1 MAGKVVVTALK
12 IVAVCLLFAVCFIAG
27 TVLSGL
33 DKASQQ
39 VSLSTTNPQTPT
51 GPNLHAPSGQPVTSA
66 APEAPANQT
75 PSQMPDTL
83 LYPLLIF
90 SVSVGVVLAYLIL
103 RSSWHGWPLVG
114 AIFVGMYG
122 ISTVATQIETLYFLS
137 NKMPHGMIR
146 AIFLQ
151 GAITTA
157 LFAPLA
163 VLLLG
168 KWRTSSPPPPTS
180 SPGRLHA
187 SSLTSRL
194 AVSFATGLVVI
205 VVAFV
210 FLYMFFG
217 YYVAWQNPALRQYYG
232 GLEQSNFFAALKA
245 NWVNNPGIYA
255 LQVFRALLY
264 AACMY
269 PLIRML
275 RVARWET
282 ALAMALF
289 LSVWTTILLLPNP
302 LMPPEVAATHFRET
316 LGFSIIFGGIAGW
329 LLGKA
334 PNPVGS
340 VPGS

>member
-1 MAGKVVVTALK
+1 MVGKVVVNATK
-12 IVAVCLLFAVCFIAG
+12 IFAVCLVFAVSFVVGGA
-27 TVLSGL
+27 VSGL
-33 DKASQQ
+33 SNASQQ
-39 VSLSTTNPQTPT
+39 AIPSTTSLQ
-51 GPNLHAPSGQPVTSA
+51 ASSQEATSSS
-66 APEAPANQT
+66 PEARANQT
-75 PSQMPDTL
+75 PSQRPDNL
-83 LYPLLIF
+83 LYPFLIF

-103 RSSWHGWPLVG
+103 RSSWRGWPLVG
-114 AIFVGMYG
+114 ALFVGTYG
-122 ISTVATQIETLYFLS
+122 ISTVATQVETLFFLS
-137 NKMPHGMIR
+137 NKLPHGMIR

-151 GAITTA
+151 GAITAA

-168 KWRTSSPPPPTS
+168 KWRTSSPAPTTS
-180 SPGRLHA
+180 SPGRWHA
-187 SSLTSRL
+187 SSVATRL
-194 AVSFATGLVVI
+194 AVI

-217 YYVAWQNPALRQYYG
+217 YYVAWQSPAVRQYYG
-232 GLEQSNFFAALKA
+232 GPEQPSFFAALKV
-245 NWVNNPGIYA
+245 NWMRNPWIYA

-275 RVARWET
+275 RVARWER

-302 LMPPEVAATHFRET
+302 LMPPDVAYAHFRET
-316 LGFSIIFGGIAGW
+316 LGFSIVFGGIAGW
-329 LLGKA
+329 LLSKP

-340 VPGS
+340 VAAS

>member
-1 MAGKVVVTALK
+1 MVGKVVVTAIK
-12 IVAVCLLFAVCFIAG
+12 IFATCLVFAVCFAAG
-27 TVLSGL
+27 GALSGL
-33 DKASQQ
+33 SKISQQ
-39 VSLSTTNPQTPT
+39 TPPSTTTLQ
-51 GPNLHAPSGQPVTSA
+51 APSAQQVTSS
-66 APEAPANQT
+66 PLEGPANQT
-75 PSQMPDTL
+75 PLQRPDNL
-83 LYPLLIF
+83 LYPFLIS

-103 RSSWHGWPLVG
+103 RSSWHGWHLIG

-122 ISTVATQIETLYFLS
+122 ISTVATQVETLFFLS
-137 NKMPHGMIR
+137 HKLAHGMIR

-151 GAITTA
+151 GAITAA

-168 KWRTSSPPPPTS
+168 KWRTSSPARTTFTPS
-180 SPGRLHA
+180 RWRA
-187 SSLTSRL
+187 SSIAARL
-194 AVSFATGLVVI
+194 AVI

-217 YYVAWQNPALRQYYG
+217 YYVAWQSPAVRQYYG
-232 GLEQSNFFAALKA
+232 GLEQPSFFAALKI
-245 NWVNNPGIYA
+245 NWMHNPWIYA

-282 ALAMALF
+282 ALAMVFF

-302 LMPPEVAATHFRET
+302 LMPPDVAYAHFRET
-316 LGFSIIFGGIAGW
+316 LGFSIVFGGIAGW
-329 LLGKA
+329 LLSKPPIPA
-334 PNPVGS
+334 GS
-340 VPGS
+340 ITAS

>member
-1 MAGKVVVTALK
+1 MVGKVVVTAIK
-12 IVAVCLLFAVCFIAG
+12 IFAVCLVFAVCFVLGEA
-27 TVLSGL
+27 LSGL
-33 DKASQQ
+33 SNATQQATPSTTTLQAPSQQ
-39 VSLSTTNPQTPT
+39 
-51 GPNLHAPSGQPVTSA
+51 ATSSS
-66 APEAPANQT
+66 PEAPANQT
-75 PSQMPDTL
+75 PSQRPHAL
-83 LYPLLIF
+83 LYPFLLF
-90 SVSVGVVLAYLIL
+90 SVSVGVVLAYFIL

-122 ISTVATQIETLYFLS
+122 ISTVATQVETLFFLS
-137 NKMPHGMIR
+137 NKLPRGMIR

-151 GAITTA
+151 GAITAA

-168 KWRTSSPPPPTS
+168 KWRTSSPAPTTP
-180 SPGRLHA
+180 SPGRWYA
-187 SSLTSRL
+187 SSVATRL
-194 AVSFATGLVVI
+194 AVI

-217 YYVAWQNPALRQYYG
+217 YYVAWQSAAVRQYYG
-232 GLEQSNFFAALKA
+232 GPEQPSFLAALKV
-245 NWVNNPGIYA
+245 NWMRNPWIYA

-264 AACMY
+264 VACMY

-302 LMPPEVAATHFRET
+302 LMPPDVAYAHFRET
-316 LGFSIIFGGIAGW
+316 LGFSIVLGGIAGW
-329 LLGKA
+329 LLSKP
-334 PNPVGS
+334 PNPVRS
-340 VPGS
+340 VAAS

>member
-1 MAGKVVVTALK
+1 MVGKVVVTALK
-12 IVAVCLLFAVCFIAG
+12 ILAVCLVFALCFVAG
-27 TVLSGL
+27 GALSGL
-33 DKASQQ
+33 SKISQQ
-39 VSLSTTNPQTPT
+39 QSAPSTPT
-51 GPNLHAPSGQPVTSA
+51 LQAPSGQQATSSP
-66 APEAPANQT
+66 PEAPANQT
-75 PSQMPDTL
+75 PSQRPGNI
-83 LYPLLIF
+83 LYPFLIF

-122 ISTVATQIETLYFLS
+122 ISTVATQVETLFLLS
-137 NKMPHGMIR
+137 NKLPHGMIR

-151 GAITTA
+151 GAIA
-157 LFAPLA
+157 AASFAPLA

-168 KWRTSSPPPPTS
+168 KWRTSSPTLTTS
-180 SPGRLHA
+180 SPGRLHT
-187 SSLTSRL
+187 SSIAPGL
-194 AVSFATGLVVI
+194 AVI

-217 YYVAWQNPALRQYYG
+217 YYVAWQSPAVRQYYG
-232 GLEQSNFFAALKA
+232 GPEQPSFFAALKA
-245 NWVNNPGIYA
+245 NWMHNPWVYP

-282 ALAMALF
+282 AVAMALF

-302 LMPPEVAATHFRET
+302 LMPPDVAYAHFRET
-316 LGFSIIFGGIAGW
+316 LGFSIVFGGIAGW
-329 LLGKA
+329 LLSKP

-340 VPGS
+340 VAAS

>member
-12 IVAVCLLFAVCFIAG
+12 ILAVCLLFAVCFAAG
-27 TVLSGL
+27 TALSGL
-33 DKASQQ
+33 DKAAQRASP
-39 VSLSTTNPQTPT
+39 SAPNPQ
-51 GPNLHAPSGQPVTSA
+51 AP
-66 APEAPANQT
+66 PANQA
-75 PSQMPDTL
+75 PSQKPDTL

-90 SVSVGVVLAYLIL
+90 SVSGGVVLAYLIL

-122 ISTVATQIETLYFLS
+122 ISTVATQVETLYFLS
-137 NKMPHGMIR
+137 NKMPPGMIR

-151 GAITTA
+151 GAITAA

-168 KWRTSSPPPPTS
+168 KWRASLPARTAS
-180 SPGRLHA
+180 SPGRLAA
-187 SSLTSRL
+187 SSVATRL
-194 AVSFATGLVVI
+194 AVI

-217 YYVAWQNPALRQYYG
+217 YYVAWQSPAVRQYYG
-232 GLEQSNFFAALKA
+232 GLEQPSFFAALKF
-245 NWVNNPGIYA
+245 NWMHNPWLYP
-255 LQVFRALLY
+255 LQVFRAVLY

-269 PLIRML
+269 LLIRML

-302 LMPPEVAATHFRET
+302 LMPPDVAYAHFRET
-316 LGFSIIFGGIAGW
+316 LSFSIVFGGLAGW
-329 LLGKA
+329 LLSKP
-334 PNPVGS
+334 PNRAES
-340 VPGS
+340 VTAS